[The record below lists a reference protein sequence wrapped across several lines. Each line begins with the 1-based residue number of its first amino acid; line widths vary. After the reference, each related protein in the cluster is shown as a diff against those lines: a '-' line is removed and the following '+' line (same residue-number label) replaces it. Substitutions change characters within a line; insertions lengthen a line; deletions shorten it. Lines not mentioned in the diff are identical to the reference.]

1 MLARLL
7 LEAQIVIL
15 RQESHWRGNVFGGK
29 RLAGLALFVNAPSM
43 SVAVESLHRFLP
55 METVG
60 LQPTEEIGIAR
71 RLCERNPL
79 LQYRVK

>member
-1 MLARLL
+1 MRNRLRRFNH
-7 LEAQIVIL
+7 AD
-15 RQESHWRGNVFGGK
+15 F
-29 RLAGLALFVNAPSM
+29 
-43 SVAVESLHRFLP
+43 HRFLP